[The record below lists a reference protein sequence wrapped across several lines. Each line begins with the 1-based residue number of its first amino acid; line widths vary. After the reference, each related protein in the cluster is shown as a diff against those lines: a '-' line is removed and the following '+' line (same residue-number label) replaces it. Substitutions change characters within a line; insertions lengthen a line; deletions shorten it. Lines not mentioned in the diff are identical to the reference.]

1 MRPIRLTLS
10 AFGPYA
16 GKTVMNLEPLGTG
29 GLYLITGETG
39 AGKTTLFDAITYALY
54 GEPSGD
60 QRKVSMLRSK
70 YAKAETPTFAEL
82 VFECKG
88 KQYTL
93 RRSPAYE
100 RPAKRGNRMVEEKAS
115 AELILPDGAIIT
127 KEKAVTAAVCDI
139 IGIDRRQFTSIAMI
153 AQGDFQKLLLAST
166 EEREKIFRQIFHT
179 HCYEKLQKK
188 LSDEAKALNKE
199 RTLKKSGIQQDIQMI
214 SWKESDPLYEEVI
227 KAKEDGLPFDEIL
240 RLLETLLRKDR
251 EEQEANRRKREEISK
266 EKEQTAAAIEAAKN
280 REQMEKEL
288 QKEEAALE
296 KDEEE
301 RAESEKAFLAEK
313 EKESR
318 REELQKSITLAES
331 ELSRYDEWETL
342 RRAVREFQNRL
353 KADEAARTQYEKD
366 LAVLEEKQK
375 ELKTE
380 YEILK
385 ASDTRLLALQQREKE
400 AEKSMAELNRIEG
413 KLRDC
418 EDQRQRCAKA
428 QKEYSGCRRVLEET

>member
-16 GKTVMNLEPLGTG
+16 GKTVMDLELLGTS

-214 SWKESDPLYEEVI
+214 SWEESDPLYEEVI

-318 REELQKSITLAES
+318 REELKKSITLAES

-353 KADEAARTQYEKD
+353 KADEADRTQYEKD

-385 ASDTRLLALQQREKE
+385 ASDTRLLAL
-400 AEKSMAELNRIEG
+400 
-413 KLRDC
+413 
-418 EDQRQRCAKA
+418 
-428 QKEYSGCRRVLEET
+428 